1 MSKVVH
7 LSDDA
12 HNNAKQFCREHDL
25 KMSDWVATLINL
37 AVRGEKLSAAA
48 SIVAAAN
55 LRTLVEKKKL
65 VEPSDIPSQT
75 DAEGLPV
82 YSAPPFWAQANEH

>member
-12 HNNAKQFCREHDL
+12 HNNAKQFCREHAL

-55 LRTLVEKKKL
+55 MRTMVEKKKL
-65 VEPSDIPSQT
+65 AQPSDTPSQT
-75 DAEGLPV
+75 DVDGSPV
-82 YSAPPFWAQANEH
+82 YSAPPFWAQASEH

>member
-1 MSKVVH
+1 MSKVIH

-12 HNNAKQFCREHDL
+12 HNKAKEFCREHAL

-37 AVRGEKLSAAA
+37 AVCGEKLNAAS
-48 SIVAAAN
+48 SIVAAGNMRAM
-55 LRTLVEKKKL
+55 VQKKKL
-65 VEPSDIPSQT
+65 SEPSNIPSQT
-75 DAEGLPV
+75 DDDGMPV